1 MPTHSADEWLRVR
14 VSQQPL
20 LWKRLN
26 SPATREWIDAIHSAS
41 SFPNHKTVSP
51 DNWWHTSLF
60 FFTSQHANMHRICKI
75 LSFKGFAKFIIF
87 QSKMLRVNGNTI
99 ITHNTDP
106 MTVQWTKF
114 YGNLQQF
121 SCDLLIT
128 AAPKSWILFL
138 NIKWTQANRFFF
150 ITTEAENNNRQT
162 NWTQI

>member
-75 LSFKGFAKFIIF
+75 LLSFKGFAKLVIF
-87 QSKMLRVNGNTI
+87 QSKMLRVNGNNY
-99 ITHNTDP
+99 NTQHWPYDCAVDQILWQFTAVLLWP
-106 MTVQWTKF
+106 SHYSSTKV
-114 YGNLQQF
+114 
-121 SCDLLIT
+121 
-128 AAPKSWILFL
+128 L
-138 NIKWTQANRFFF
+138 NIIFKYKMNPSKQIFFYYH
-150 ITTEAENNNRQT
+150 RSRK
-162 NWTQI
+162 